1 MKAKFSI
8 KGETKFQSLYDLV
21 GEAEEKGYRTENE
34 ILYYL
39 HDCYIADESGFE
51 GNFSE
56 WLDEIDE

>member
-1 MKAKFSI
+1 MKAKFFI
-8 KGETKFQSLYDLV
+8 KGEAKFQSLYDLV

-34 ILYYL
+34 ILHYL
-39 HDCYIADESGFE
+39 HDCYISDESGFE

>member
-1 MKAKFSI
+1 MKAKFFI
-8 KGETKFQSLYDLV
+8 KGEAKFQSLYDLV
-21 GEAEEKGYRTENE
+21 EEAEEKGYRTENK
-34 ILYYL
+34 ILDYL